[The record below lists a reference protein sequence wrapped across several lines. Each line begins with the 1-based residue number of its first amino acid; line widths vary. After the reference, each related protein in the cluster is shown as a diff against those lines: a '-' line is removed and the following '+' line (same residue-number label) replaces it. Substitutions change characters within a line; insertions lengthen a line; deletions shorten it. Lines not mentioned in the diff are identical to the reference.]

1 MKIKGNYKIEA
12 FGINE
17 VREFGSKVN
26 DNKNPNLLTLVYGE
40 YRKFVFHKERAYD
53 LVKAILGLDYLYKMD
68 ITREY
73 FNNSVKKHGFLYVMN
88 NFLKG
93 RGFILVSTHDKNL
106 GEKNKDII
114 IGITNIS
121 DNGKLLIKNDKN
133 LFVDNVHYDEMF
145 RYNQN
150 NNQNN
155 NDKDDDGIER

>member
-1 MKIKGNYKIEA
+1 MKIKGNYRLEA

-17 VREFGSKVN
+17 VKEFGSKVS

-73 FNNSVKKHGFLYVMN
+73 FNNSVKKHGFVYVMN

-145 RYNQN
+145 RYNENDNSNDQK
-150 NNQNN
+150 N
-155 NDKDDDGIER
+155 NDIER

>member
-17 VREFGSKVN
+17 VKEFGSKVS

-73 FNNSVKKHGFLYVMN
+73 FNNSVKKHGFVYVMN
-88 NFLKG
+88 NLLKG

-145 RYNQN
+145 RYNENDNSNDQK
-150 NNQNN
+150 N
-155 NDKDDDGIER
+155 NDIER

>member
-17 VREFGSKVN
+17 VKEFGSKVS

-73 FNNSVKKHGFLYVMN
+73 FNNSVKKHGFVYVMN

-145 RYNQN
+145 RYNKNDNSNDQK
-150 NNQNN
+150 N
-155 NDKDDDGIER
+155 NDIER

>member
-17 VREFGSKVN
+17 VREFGSKEN
-26 DNKNPNLLTLVYGE
+26 DNKNPNLLTLIYGE
-40 YRKFVFHKERAYD
+40 YKKFVFHKERAYD

-73 FNNSVKKHGFLYVMN
+73 FNNSVKKHGFVYVMN

-106 GEKNKDII
+106 GETNKDII

-145 RYNQN
+145 RYNENDNSNDQK
-150 NNQNN
+150 N
-155 NDKDDDGIER
+155 NDIER

>member
-17 VREFGSKVN
+17 VREFGSKEN

-53 LVKAILGLDYLYKMD
+53 LVKAIRGLDYLYKMD

-73 FNNSVKKHGFLYVMN
+73 FNKSVKKHGYIYVLN
-88 NFLKG
+88 NLLKG
-93 RGFILVSTHDKNL
+93 RGFILVYTHDKKL
-106 GEKNKDII
+106 DKKSNKII
-114 IGITNIS
+114 IGITNIA

-133 LFVDNVHYDEMF
+133 LFIDNVEYDEMF

-155 NDKDDDGIER
+155 NDQDDGIER

>member
-17 VREFGSKVN
+17 VKEFGSKVS

-73 FNNSVKKHGFLYVMN
+73 FNNSVKKHGFVYVMN

-145 RYNQN
+145 RYNENDNSNDQK
-150 NNQNN
+150 N
-155 NDKDDDGIER
+155 NDIER

>member
-17 VREFGSKVN
+17 VREFGSKEN
-26 DNKNPNLLTLVYGE
+26 DNKNPNLLTLIYGE

-53 LVKAILGLDYLYKMD
+53 LVKAIRGLDYLYKMD

-73 FNNSVKKHGFLYVMN
+73 FNKSVKKHGYIYVLN
-88 NFLKG
+88 NLLKG
-93 RGFILVSTHDKNL
+93 RGFILVYTHDKKL
-106 GEKNKDII
+106 DKKSNKII
-114 IGITNIS
+114 IGITNIA

-133 LFVDNVHYDEMF
+133 LFIDNVEYDEMF

-155 NDKDDDGIER
+155 NDQDDGIER

>member
-17 VREFGSKVN
+17 VKEFGSKIS

-73 FNNSVKKHGFLYVMN
+73 FNNSVKKHGFVYVMN

-145 RYNQN
+145 RYNENDNSNDQK
-150 NNQNN
+150 N
-155 NDKDDDGIER
+155 NDIER

>member
-17 VREFGSKVN
+17 VKEFGSKVS

-73 FNNSVKKHGFLYVMN
+73 FNNSVKKHGFVYVMN
-88 NFLKG
+88 NLLK
-93 RGFILVSTHDKNL
+93 RSGFILVSTHDKNL

-145 RYNQN
+145 RYNENDNSNDQK
-150 NNQNN
+150 N
-155 NDKDDDGIER
+155 NDIER